1 MANFSR
7 AEVDALSKTLAA
19 LSSRKMEAQYLLR
32 LAHRSEDTLCSRCLQ
47 LHHEKS
53 LAEANFN
60 AVAAVVELLG
70 WKAQTDKQGRFV
82 RLLASPAGQP
92 LEVFEVYERW
102 NSSKCQ
108 PDGLIR
114 RFPNADK
121 CREWLIDGIKSCE
134 GAERDHYVNMLQ
146 AMESGDHRLYY
157 Y

>member
-1 MANFSR
+1 MADFSKS
-7 AEVDALSKTLAA
+7 EVDALSKTLWA
-19 LSSRKMEAQYLLR
+19 LSSRKMEAQSRLK
-32 LAHRSEDTLCSRCLQ
+32 LAHLSEDPLGSRCLQ

-82 RLLASPAGQP
+82 RLLAAPAGQP

-102 NSSKCQ
+102 NSARRE
-108 PDGLIR
+108 PEGLLR
-114 RFPNADK
+114 RFPSAGK
-121 CREWLIDGIKSCE
+121 CREWLMEGIKMCN

>member
-1 MANFSR
+1 MANFSK

-19 LSSRKMEAQYLLR
+19 ISSRKMEAQYRLK
-32 LAHRSEDTLCSRCLQ
+32 LAHRSEDPLGSRCLQ

-60 AVAAVVELLG
+60 AVVSVLELLG

-121 CREWLIDGIKSCE
+121 CREWLMDGIKSCN
-134 GAERDHYVNMLQ
+134 GAERDHYVNMLT

>member
-1 MANFSR
+1 MANFSKS
-7 AEVDALSKTLAA
+7 EVDALSKTLWA
-19 LSSRKMEAQYLLR
+19 LSSRKMEAQSRLK
-32 LAHRSEDTLCSRCLQ
+32 LAHRSEDPLGSRCLQ

-60 AVAAVVELLG
+60 AVSAVVELLG

-82 RLLASPAGQP
+82 RLLAAPADQP
-92 LEVFEVYERW
+92 LEVFEVYYRW
-102 NSSKCQ
+102 NSAKRE
-108 PDGLIR
+108 PEGLLR

-121 CREWLIDGIKSCE
+121 CREWLMSGIRSCE
-134 GAERDHYVNMLQ
+134 GAERDHYVNMLT

>member
-1 MANFSR
+1 MANFST
-7 AEVDALSKTLAA
+7 AEVDALSKTLWA
-19 LSSRKMEAQYLLR
+19 LSSRKMEAQYRLK
-32 LAHRSEDTLCSRCLQ
+32 LAHRGEDPLGSRCLQ

-60 AVAAVVELLG
+60 AVVSVLELLG

-82 RLLASPAGQP
+82 RLIAAHDDQP
-92 LEVFEVYERW
+92 LEVFEVYDHW

-121 CREWLIDGIKSCE
+121 CREWLRSGIRACE
-134 GAERDHYVNMLQ
+134 GAERDHYVNMLK
-146 AMESGDHRLYY
+146 AMESGNHRLYY

>member
-1 MANFSR
+1 MANFST
-7 AEVDALSKTLAA
+7 AEVDALSKTLWA
-19 LSSRKMEAQYLLR
+19 LSSRKIEAQYRLK
-32 LAHRSEDTLCSRCLQ
+32 LAHRSEDPLGSRCLQ

-60 AVAAVVELLG
+60 AVVSVIELLG

-82 RLLASPAGQP
+82 RLLAAPADQT

-102 NSSKCQ
+102 NSAKRE
-108 PDGLIR
+108 PEGLLR
-114 RFPNADK
+114 RFPSADK
-121 CREWLIDGIKSCE
+121 CREWLMSGITACE
-134 GAERDHYVNMLQ
+134 GAERDQYVNMLQ

>member
-1 MANFSR
+1 MANFSKS
-7 AEVDALSKTLAA
+7 EVDALSKTLWA
-19 LSSRKMEAQYLLR
+19 LSSRKMEAQCRLK
-32 LAHRSEDTLCSRCLQ
+32 LAHRSEDPLGSRCLQ

-70 WKAQTDKQGRFV
+70 WKEQTDKQGRFV

-102 NSSKCQ
+102 NSAKCQ
-108 PDGLIR
+108 PDGLLR
-114 RFPNADK
+114 RFPDADK
-121 CREWLIDGIKSCE
+121 CREWLMSGIRSCE